1 MKYSKADDYI
11 GIIKQ
16 RKVIDGKLYRQY
28 FTNSK
33 GVEIGIPIGVYNV
46 KVNGT
51 AYVGVSW
58 NKTKVLTDVG
68 AAFSYTD
75 RITQENS
82 IVKCIDLISTY
93 GKGKCSSCC
102 STRTKGR
109 TKALHPAFAVDI
121 SDVPTGVYV
130 FTSIVKQKTL
140 QMSINVSVFDPSKGR
155 FCGKT
160 IYVGTINNWKER
172 YAKKLEEAISL
183 RNESLKTYNELTKA
197 TT

>member
-1 MKYSKADDYI
+1 MC
-11 GIIKQ
+11 
-16 RKVIDGKLYRQY
+16 
-28 FTNSK
+28 
-33 GVEIGIPIGVYNV
+33 
-46 KVNGT
+46 
-51 AYVGVSW
+51 W
-58 NKTKVLTDVG
+58 NKEKVLTDAG
-68 AAFSYTD
+68 ASFPYTD

-82 IVKCIDLISTY
+82 IVKCIDLISIY
-93 GKGKCSSCC
+93 GKEKCSSCC

-109 TKALHPAFAVDI
+109 TKVLNPAFVVDI

-130 FTSIVKQKTL
+130 FTPIVKQKTL

-155 FCGKT
+155 FRAKT

-183 RNESLKTYNELTKA
+183 RNESLKLYSQLTK

>member
-1 MKYSKADDYI
+1 MKYAKADDYV
-11 GIIKQ
+11 GIVKQ
-16 RKVIDGKLYRQY
+16 RKVIGGKLYRQY
-28 FTNSK
+28 FVNSN
-33 GVEIGIPIGVYNV
+33 GVEIGIPIGIYNV

-51 AYVGVSW
+51 AYVGVRW
-58 NKTKVLTDVG
+58 NKEKVLTDAG
-68 AAFSYTD
+68 GSFPYTD

-82 IVKCIDLISTY
+82 IIKCIDLISTY
-93 GKGKCSSCC
+93 GKEKCSSCC

-109 TKALHPAFAVDI
+109 TKVLNPAFVVDI

-130 FTSIVKQKTL
+130 FTSTSKQTL
-140 QMSINVSVFDPSKGR
+140 QMSIIVSVFDLSKGR

-160 IYVGTINNWKER
+160 IYVGTINNWKDR

-183 RNESLKTYNELTKA
+183 RNESLKLYNELTKA

>member
-1 MKYSKADDYI
+1 MKYAKADDYV

-28 FTNSK
+28 FVNSN
-33 GVEIGIPIGVYNV
+33 GVEIGIPIGIYNV

-51 AYVGVSW
+51 AYVGVRW
-58 NKTKVLTDVG
+58 NKEKVLTDAG
-68 AAFSYTD
+68 ASFPYTD

-82 IVKCIDLISTY
+82 IVKCIDLISNY
-93 GKGKCSSCC
+93 GKDKHSSCC

-155 FCGKT
+155 FRGKT

-183 RNESLKTYNELTKA
+183 RNASLKLYNELTKA